1 MEQKRSLSEEFK
13 QPPRRSSGGTGGGGG
28 VDGSTA
34 SGAPTT
40 TSIPATNSNG
50 SRKSFYF
57 SSENIINSNNN
68 IYQNEL
74 KELTKI
80 EQEITLNLQ
89 EIDKNLSITNKLINE
104 KILKN
109 LIKINKN
116 SSSLFKNLN
125 FWKLFFENSA
135 NVEIVT
141 NDIDEE
147 EADLEN
153 NQDVENERSTNFNDT
168 TSQSDFESLQRNYQ
182 LNLSNLPNMDSEITG
197 NDTGDKDKDDNNDGN
212 KNNNDTSSIMNLGDS
227 FWKDPTKTRK
237 NLTSSTPNRELVGI
251 RTDGTEDKE
260 ILPPP
265 PVPNFGRS
273 NSDTGNI
280 DEGNDSEILVIP
292 SGLQY
297 ALGNINNDKN
307 VTNNS
312 GTARTSKWKLQ
323 QSPRKSISEGDVL
336 DDDSRRSKKRRRRSS
351 IVGSVTPKRRVGAG
365 AGSGDTMTM
374 AARYNSS
381 PEEEPPV
388 LESDIYFSPLR
399 KKNDNNDENGETP
412 LSKAARLNI
421 EKSDIQRFPKS
432 PKYGAGGVL
441 LRSNIGHQV
450 ALNFAKSQLVKS
462 NSSLGPGI
470 SSSSG
475 GGNINDNNNEGLGI
489 SNELKELENDGGTLT
504 RIFLNQQNDST
515 TFDETPDLQVEY
527 MDYQKEDNHN
537 HDEERNERVQEKAKE
552 NDDEDNNSGTGIL
565 PDTTETGTTT
575 KIMDASS
582 KSIEDSEKVGIQK
595 GLDGQMDKI
604 KEIPVNKSD
613 DSKVNK
619 DREPNPFLE

>member
-1 MEQKRSLSEEFK
+1 MEHKRSLSEEFK
-13 QPPRRSSGGTGGGGG
+13 QPQRRSSGGNGGG
-28 VDGSTA
+28 VDGSA
-34 SGAPTT
+34 SQTT
-40 TSIPATNSNG
+40 TTTNTTPSTNSN
-50 SRKSFYF
+50 SNRKSFYF

-116 SSSLFKNLN
+116 SNNLFKNLN

-141 NDIDEE
+141 NDINEE
-147 EADLEN
+147 ENAEELEN
-153 NQDVENERSTNFNDT
+153 GEINKNVEIEKNSNFNDT

-197 NDTGDKDKDDNNDGN
+197 DDNNNDN
-212 KNNNDTSSIMNLGDS
+212 NNNNNNDTSSMMNLGDS

-251 RTDGTEDKE
+251 RTEGEGKE
-260 ILPPP
+260 GEAMIPPP

-273 NSDTGNI
+273 NSDAGNL
-280 DEGNDSEILVIP
+280 DEANDSESLVIP
-292 SGLQY
+292 AGLQY
-297 ALGNINNDKN
+297 ALSDINNDNKN
-307 VTNNS
+307 VTNNNNGNIS
-312 GTARTSKWKLQ
+312 TSKWKLQ
-323 QSPRKSISEGDVL
+323 QSPGKSISQGILL
-336 DDDSRRSKKRRRRSS
+336 DNDSTRNKKKRRRSS
-351 IVGSVTPKRRVGAG
+351 IVGSLTPKRRGG

-399 KKNDNNDENGETP
+399 KKNNNNDENDETP

-462 NSSLGPGI
+462 NSSLGP
-470 SSSSG
+470 SSSNSRSDG
-475 GGNINDNNNEGLGI
+475 GGSGNTNEGKHI
-489 SNELKELENDGGTLT
+489 SNELQELENDGGTLT
-504 RIFLNQQNDST
+504 SIFLNQQNDST
-515 TFDETPDLQVEY
+515 TFDETPDLQVDY
-527 MDYQKEDNHN
+527 MDYEKEDDH
-537 HDEERNERVQEKAKE
+537 HDEGIVQEKAKNDEE
-552 NDDEDNNSGTGIL
+552 NNTGTGIL
-565 PDTTETGTTT
+565 PDFTETATATT
-575 KIMDASS
+575 KAVDANK
-582 KSIEDSEKVGIQK
+582 KSVEGSETVAVEKNVDSESDKV
-595 GLDGQMDKI
+595 
-604 KEIPVNKSD
+604 KEIPVSKSD
-613 DSKVNK
+613 DSNVNE